1 MRKFTMNKNF
11 NLKELLIS
19 VFNNQSLVVCL
30 WCFYSVIFMYPFLPQ
45 NSSIQLSTFLM
56 KLGIGCHLIV
66 LLEIVGKSLFILQEQ
81 KGEKEGRR
89 SSFKTTYLLVNS
101 IIILGKYIL
110 PIISSIIGGV
120 VILSN
125 KTETPFIRDLIFLM
139 ILIFI
144 MVTSLYLFLTTFLK
158 K

>member
-11 NLKELLIS
+11 NLKELLINI
-19 VFNNQSLVVCL
+19 FNNQSPVVCL
-30 WCFYSVIFMYPFLPQ
+30 WCFYSVILVYPFLPQ

-66 LLEIVGKSLFILQEQ
+66 LLEIVGKGLFILQKQ
-81 KGEKEGRR
+81 KGKKEGR

-125 KTETPFIRDLIFLM
+125 KTETPFIQDLMFLT

-144 MVTSLYLFLTTFLK
+144 MVASLYLFLTTFFK